1 MIQRHRAIATMYE
14 LEFRDTSTTNP
25 TNTNCTASTTSNG
38 SSPAFTV
45 ARIKD
50 AVNLASRLADR
61 EKLPPAELD
70 LALAARA
77 SAHHHCSQSSGRG
90 QPQRDGAGTGK
101 VYRFVPKYPLDRLFP
116 GTFYLEGVG
125 VGYTRSYARRPTDAL
140 RARGGTLAPADK
152 PTNAEGAA
160 VSCSDVT
167 PEVCSSSSP
176 ASRISSTSP
185 PTATEALAAAS
196 AAKTTPVVEQAGRS
210 PAKEKSLSAMPEAV
224 CSGGEDY
231 VGRGA
236 GAVRSNGSGG
246 TVASMSTAAV
256 SVSSCGGRA
265 GTEDEVLSAT
275 PSPMNGS
282 AEALARAK
290 MTSDGAVGVS
300 KNTVV
305 VAAAAKL
312 GTLLPRV
319 VVTGVACGLPG
330 QAKVFEE
337 DNLDRLLGGQGC
349 VERLSES
356 SMAALV
362 EKNVVQVNGKC
373 HCVVLY
379 GLVHMYCS
387 SRKLTNM

>member
-1 MIQRHRAIATMYE
+1 MYE

-25 TNTNCTASTTSNG
+25 SNTNSTTSTTSNG

-77 SAHHHCSQSSGRG
+77 SAHHQCSQSSDRG
-90 QPQRDGAGTGK
+90 QPQGNGAGSSKG
-101 VYRFVPKYPLDRLFP
+101 YRFVPKYRLDRLFP

-125 VGYTRSYARRPTDAL
+125 VDYTRSYARRPTDAP
-140 RARGGTLAPADK
+140 RARGGTLAPADRA
-152 PTNAEGAA
+152 TAAEGTAA
-160 VSCSDVT
+160 SCADVT
-167 PEVCSSSSP
+167 PDVCSSSSP
-176 ASRISSTSP
+176 ASRVSSSSP
-185 PTATEALAAAS
+185 PTATEASTATPAVKA
-196 AAKTTPVVEQAGRS
+196 TPVVEQAGRS
-210 PAKEKSLSAMPEAV
+210 PAKEKSLSAVPEAM
-224 CSGGEDY
+224 CSGGEED
-231 VGRGA
+231 GGGGP

-256 SVSSCGGRA
+256 SVSSCRGRE
-265 GTEDEVLSAT
+265 GTEDEVSSAI

-290 MTSDGAVGVS
+290 MTSDSAVDVS
-300 KNTVV
+300 ENNVAAA
-305 VAAAAKL
+305 AAAAKL
-312 GTLLPRV
+312 GAILPRV

-356 SMAALV
+356 SVAALV
-362 EKNVVQVNGKC
+362 EKNVVQVNGKW
-373 HCVVLY
+373 HCFVPSCPHVLLY
-379 GLVHMYCS
+379 RERWRECDQ
-387 SRKLTNM
+387 

>member
-1 MIQRHRAIATMYE
+1 MYE

-210 PAKEKSLSAMPEAV
+210 PAKEKSL
-224 CSGGEDY
+224 
-231 VGRGA
+231 
-236 GAVRSNGSGG
+236 
-246 TVASMSTAAV
+246 
-256 SVSSCGGRA
+256 A

-282 AEALARAK
+282 AEALACAK

-362 EKNVVQVNGKC
+362 EKNVVQVKRQPIGQPPLRIPISKPSQTIKLAARLGALDMR
-373 HCVVLY
+373 LY
-379 GLVHMYCS
+379 GVSPSIAATMD
-387 SRKLTNM
+387 KAVKV